1 MQYRGWLIAAAIALA
16 CAPALAEDAEPAAK
30 NAKSK
35 PAKKAAMKTRAP
47 GGLPAVD
54 RRVADAKTIVV
65 GEAVRIYFVDRRY
78 QEVPYIR
85 AAGEGPNR
93 AAMILVKVAKVLH
106 PANAEVSGR
115 ILVPIETNKG
125 DIFSDRRSPYDEE
138 VARYVGKQGIW
149 FGDIVVRTDSG
160 DDRIGRKP
168 LEDPLTF
175 LQAWDSKK
183 RPVASAVP
191 VAQLKEV
198 EASINRVKKG
208 GDAGEGPRDEGKI
221 AQQDVG
227 GDKQKSK

>member
-1 MQYRGWLIAAAIALA
+1 MLAAAS
-16 CAPALAEDAEPAAK
+16 PAWASEPEPKKKA
-30 NAKSK
+30 
-35 PAKKAAMKTRAP
+35 AKKARAP
-47 GGLPAVD
+47 VESPALD
-54 RRVADAKTIVV
+54 RRVGDAKTIFV

-93 AAMILVKVAKVLH
+93 SAMILVKVAKVLH
-106 PANAEVSGR
+106 PANADISSR

-125 DIFSDRRSPYDEE
+125 DIFSDHRSPYDEQ

-160 DDRIGRKP
+160 DDKIGRKP

-183 RPVASAVP
+183 RPVASALP
-191 VAQLKEV
+191 IAQLKEV
-198 EASINRVKKG
+198 EGSIKRVKLARQTVAKEEV
-208 GDAGEGPRDEGKI
+208 AEPARPEGK
-221 AQQDVG
+221 
-227 GDKQKSK
+227 